1 MRILTA
7 FLFMM
12 VSTTAQ
18 AQVVVIDCGGSTG
31 IHGISSV
38 IKENPSEGCEIS
50 WAKRLFPAS
59 SSTIICV
66 LFWRYGPGLVN
77 GTIIDRRGYDST
89 QNGALLTFLVREGST
104 SGTMQFDVATKIFFH
119 AASDMRRGKLFA
131 RYAQCK

>member
-38 IKENPSEGCEIS
+38 IKENPSEGFEIFLGKEVIPS
-50 WAKRLFPAS
+50 VILDDNLRP
-59 SSTIICV
+59 V
-66 LFWRYGPGLVN
+66 LALRSGISQWNV
-77 GTIIDRRGYDST
+77 IDRRGYDST

>member
-38 IKENPSEGCEIS
+38 IKENSSEGFE
-50 WAKRLFPAS
+50 
-59 SSTIICV
+59 
-66 LFWRYGPGLVN
+66 
-77 GTIIDRRGYDST
+77 
-89 QNGALLTFLVREGST
+89 TFLDKEVIPSVILDDNLRPVLALR
-104 SGTMQFDVATKIFFH
+104 SGISQWNDH
-119 AASDMRRGKLFA
+119 
-131 RYAQCK
+131 